1 MPYDRYI
8 PLERSDLAKA
18 QLRKAVLASPEA
30 VEQRWRSLHKA
41 TFMGNV
47 REEKVHVY
55 LQGEKDTV
63 YRVDTTL
70 WACTAE
76 WVVFKDSVRIP
87 VDQVIRVE
95 FYHSSDE

>member
-1 MPYDRYI
+1 VPYDRYI
-8 PLERSDLAKA
+8 QLERSDLAKA
-18 QLRKAVLASPEA
+18 KLRKAVMDGPEA
-30 VEQRWRSLHKA
+30 VETRWRSLHKA
-41 TFMGNV
+41 TFMENV
-47 REEKVHVY
+47 REEKVRVF
-55 LQGEKDTV
+55 LQGDQDTV

>member
-8 PLERSDLAKA
+8 QLERSDLAKA
-18 QLRKAVLASPEA
+18 KLRKAVMDGPEA
-30 VEQRWRSLHKA
+30 VETRWRSLHKA

-47 REEKVHVY
+47 REEKVRVF
-55 LQGEKDTV
+55 LQGDQGTV

>member
-1 MPYDRYI
+1 VPYDRYI
-8 PLERSDLAKA
+8 QLERSDLAKA
-18 QLRKAVLASPEA
+18 KLRKAVMDGPEA
-30 VEQRWRSLHKA
+30 VETRWRSLHKA

-47 REEKVHVY
+47 REEKVRVF
-55 LQGEKDTV
+55 LQGDQDTV
-63 YRVDTTL
+63 YRIDTTL